1 MNKRQLLIL
10 SMPTL
15 LLSSCGKSVVVY
27 LEPTFESYKSEAT
40 YENYTNANE
49 ESYNKCFVSN
59 EETEYSFSLKLET
72 GSKEIKT
79 INRSKKEITKVTNT
93 QIAKMNLLFDSNS
106 GVGKAESVNEEL
118 VDGKQLDGSTTT
130 TVNNYQKV
138 TSEGYLQENAK
149 DDKKY
154 VATIDAE
161 DKTYS
166 NDYELTDDATIYKY
180 VLSTAL
186 LVLVLNSS
194 ASGINYEKL
203 SDEEK
208 AKYHFYVD
216 EDVFTET
223 YSTSTKENI
232 ESSEKVV
239 GNMVT
244 TLDYKSQIIEKE
256 DSIKINMVLNKKE
269 TSKYTAD
276 YNSYLLGDEQIVET
290 NTYAQSEIKKDDINL
305 GTFDLSKY
313 ALKE

>member
-27 LEPTFESYKSEAT
+27 LEPTFESYKTEAT
-40 YENYTNANE
+40 YENYTNVNE

-118 VDGKQLDGSTTT
+118 VDGKQLDGSTIT
-130 TVNNYQKV
+130 TVNNYQKA
-138 TSEGYLQENAK
+138 TSEAYLQESTK

-186 LVLVLNSS
+186 MLMVLSTS

-256 DSIKINMVLNKKE
+256 DTIKINMVLNKKE

-290 NTYAQSEIKKDDINL
+290 NTYTQSEIKKDDINL